1 MHVLESTPHPT
12 INNRPVSRPLVAHNH
27 LAYAVPEKPAEPEAL
42 TPRERRFTVALF
54 FFGLML
60 YFVVNIHRVAIPG
73 QIFSELQTELGVS
86 ASAIAGLGTSFMY
99 IYAVTQLLVGVLV
112 DRYGGMRVLA
122 LGGVVMSIGTLLF
135 AFSPTLWMLFVSRGL
150 IGFGCG

>member
-1 MHVLESTPHPT
+1 MASMPETP
-12 INNRPVSRPLVAHNH
+12 
-27 LAYAVPEKPAEPEAL
+27 

-54 FFGLML
+54 LMGLAM

-73 QIFSELQTELGVS
+73 QIFSQLQAELRVS
-86 ASAIAGLGTSFMY
+86 ASAIAGLGTAFMY

-122 LGGVVMSIGTLLF
+122 VGGVVIAVGTLLF
-135 AFSPTLWMLFVSRGL
+135 ACSTAF
-150 IGFGCG
+150 